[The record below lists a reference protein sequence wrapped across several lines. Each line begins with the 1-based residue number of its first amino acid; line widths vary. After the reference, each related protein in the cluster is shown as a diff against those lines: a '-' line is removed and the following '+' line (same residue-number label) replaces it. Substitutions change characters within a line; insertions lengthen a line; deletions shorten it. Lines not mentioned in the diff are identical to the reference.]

1 VVKAPA
7 IDCINLGHKLKVWI
21 HAYDTVIISNR
32 NSRSEMDLCSKLTPL
47 VVGEVFIINVSDL
60 PNETCREGH
69 KKSLDKWQTI
79 YFSKQNKN

>member
-1 VVKAPA
+1 
-7 IDCINLGHKLKVWI
+7 
-21 HAYDTVIISNR
+21 
-32 NSRSEMDLCSKLTPL
+32 MDLCSKLTPL